1 MVIEYRAYTMKPGN
15 LARFYALQVE
25 RGFDGPLAPIMR
37 ECLIGYFATTSGPY
51 EQLVHLYSLDDL
63 EDWRRRY
70 ADIYGVPELQPYF
83 EAVRPLM
90 LQQENKFLLP
100 APIDAISPLYGAG
113 RDWRPG
119 DAPLAN
125 MARLPNLLI
134 EEQTI
139 SLAPGGLPKYW
150 AAYEEYALPAISA
163 LQSSRIGCFF
173 NLIGRLHQVSHFWFF
188 DDMADRQRRHNA
200 VAMDPRWREF
210 LDRIQPLVASQESK
224 LMTPAPVPDMSPL
237 FTATTS
243 PD

>member
-1 MVIEYRAYTMKPGN
+1 MVIEHRAYTMKPGN
-15 LARFYALQVE
+15 LARFYELQVE
-25 RGFDGPLAPIMR
+25 RGFDGALAPIMR

-51 EQLVHLYSLDDL
+51 EQLVHIYSLDDL

-70 ADIYGVPELQPYF
+70 ADVYVVPELQPYF
-83 EAVRPLM
+83 ESVRPLM
-90 LQQENKFLLP
+90 LQQENKFLMP
-100 APIDAISPLYGAG
+100 APIDAISPLYGEG

-119 DAPLAN
+119 DAPLAD
-125 MARLPNLLI
+125 MARLPNMLI
-134 EEQTI
+134 EEQII

-150 AAYEEYALPAISA
+150 AAYEEFALAAVSP
-163 LQSSRIGCFF
+163 LQSNLIGCFF

-210 LDRIQPLVASQESK
+210 LDQIQPLVVSQESK

-237 FTATTS
+237 FAVTT
-243 PD
+243 

>member
-15 LARFYALQVE
+15 LARFYELQVE
-25 RGFDGPLAPIMR
+25 RGFDGVMAPIMR
-37 ECLIGYFATTSGPY
+37 ECLIGYFATISGSA
-51 EQLVHLYSLDDL
+51 EQLVHIYSLDDL

-70 ADIYGVPELQPYF
+70 ADVYVVPELQPYF
-83 EAVRPLM
+83 ESVRPLM
-90 LQQENKFLLP
+90 LQQENKFLMP
-100 APIDAISPLYGAG
+100 APIAAISPLYGEG

-119 DAPLAN
+119 DAPLAD
-125 MARLPNLLI
+125 MARLPNLLV

-150 AAYEEYALPAISA
+150 AAYEEFALAAISP
-163 LQSSRIGCFF
+163 LKLNLIGCFF

-188 DDMADRQRRHNA
+188 DDMGDRQRRHNA

-210 LDRIQPLVASQESK
+210 LDQTQPLVVSQESK

-237 FTATTS
+237 FTAAA
-243 PD
+243 

>member
-15 LARFYALQVE
+15 LARFYELQVE
-25 RGFDGPLAPIMR
+25 RGFDGVMAPIMR
-37 ECLIGYFATTSGPY
+37 ECLTGYFATTSGSA
-51 EQLVHLYSLDDL
+51 EQLVHIYSLDDL

-70 ADIYGVPELQPYF
+70 ADVYVVPELQPYF
-83 EAVRPLM
+83 ESVRPLM
-90 LQQENKFLLP
+90 LQQKNKFLMP
-100 APIDAISPLYGAG
+100 APIAAISPLYGEG

-119 DAPLAN
+119 DAPLAD

-139 SLAPGGLPKYW
+139 SLTPGGLPKYW
-150 AAYEEYALPAISA
+150 VAYEEFALAAISP
-163 LQSSRIGCFF
+163 LKPNLIGCFF

-188 DDMADRQRRHNA
+188 DDMDDRQRRHNA

-210 LDRIQPLVASQESK
+210 LNQTQPLVVSQESK

-237 FTATTS
+237 FTAAA
-243 PD
+243 

>member
-15 LARFYALQVE
+15 LGRFYELQVE

-37 ECLIGYFATTSGPY
+37 ECLIGYFATASGPS

-70 ADIYGVPELQPYF
+70 AAVYAVSELQPYF

-90 LQQENKFLLP
+90 LAQENKFLIP
-100 APIDAISPLYGAG
+100 APIEAITPLFGDG

-119 DAPLAN
+119 DLPLAD
-125 MARLPNLLI
+125 AEHLPNMLV

-139 SLAPGGLPKYW
+139 SLVPGGLPKFW
-150 AAYEEYALPAISA
+150 AAYEACALAAISP
-163 LQSSRIGCFF
+163 LRSNLIGCFF
-173 NLIGRLHQVSHFWFF
+173 TLIGHLHQVFHFWYF
-188 DDMADRQRRHNA
+188 DDMDDRQRRHNA

-210 LDRIQPLVASQESK
+210 LDRIRPLVVSRESK
-224 LMTPAPVPDMSPL
+224 LMTPAPVADMSPL
-237 FTATTS
+237 FRTGTV
-243 PD
+243 